1 MEKRTRAG
9 ETSIHGHEVIEMIIA
24 SGRPWGREEL
34 AREIDGRWGGQAR
47 FHTCSAEGMN
57 RSELVHFLSE
67 RGKFLES
74 EIGVTMDPSKVC
86 NH

>member
-1 MEKRTRAG
+1 MTQESI
-9 ETSIHGHEVIEMIIA
+9 ESIHGHEVIEMIVA
-24 SGRPWGREEL
+24 SGRPWRRDEL
-34 AREIDGRWGGQAR
+34 AREIEGRWGGQAR

-57 RSELVHFLSE
+57 SAELVQFLSE

-74 EIGVTMDPSKVC
+74 EEGVTMDQTKVC